1 MKKMKFDTMRN
12 QLFWLQD
19 TLKGKPLRNH
29 LNEIDTIL
37 HQYAS
42 EESNVLRKKLLSNIL
57 THAISSTAYYKKLT
71 ITPEIEYFPVVNK
84 NIIRE
89 NLAEFRSVTYK
100 DKPSVKMTT
109 SGSTGTPFTV
119 FQDLNK
125 KSRNYAD
132 TLFFAKMAG
141 YELGHKLYYLKIWS
155 ENNKISRLKAWMQN
169 IQPVDVIKLDE
180 KILSDLIRSIESNK
194 RSKGFLGYASAFDV
208 MVQYLNKTGSS
219 PVKGNIRSAIAISES
234 LSPDTRREM
243 NKYFSTNVVSRY
255 SNLENGILAQ
265 QCSQSDEFH
274 VNAASYHLEIF
285 DLNKDQPV
293 EPGLLGRIVV
303 TDLFNY
309 ALPLIRYDT
318 GDVGILSN
326 KSSCNFATPVL
337 TRLEGRKLDI
347 LYDTAGNL
355 ISSYV
360 VYKNMWKYTEIIQYQ
375 LIQEGKKEYKFKI
388 NMKGSFARE
397 KELVREFKSYLGED
411 ADFNVEYVSE
421 IPLLASGKRRKIVNN
436 YIKS

>member
-1 MKKMKFDTMRN
+1 MGTNSANIRSTA
-12 QLFWLQD
+12 FWLHD
-19 TLKGKPLRNH
+19 YIKRSPIGKH
-29 LNEIDTIL
+29 FNEISFLLENFTSPVAVKKRDSLLQLIIDHAVSTTPYYQHFGSDKSIL
-37 HQYAS
+37 D
-42 EESNVLRKKLLSNIL
+42 
-57 THAISSTAYYKKLT
+57 
-71 ITPEIEYFPVVNK
+71 FPVVNK
-84 NIIRE
+84 NLIRDNFE
-89 NLAEFRSVTYK
+89 KFRSEPFK
-100 DKPSVKMTT
+100 SKPFIRMTT

-119 FQDLNK
+119 YQDLNK
-125 KSRNYAD
+125 KHRNFAD
-132 TLFFAKMAG
+132 TLYFAKMAG
-141 YELGHKLYYLKIWS
+141 YAIGDRLYYLKIWS
-155 ENNKISRLKAWMQN
+155 ENNKISKLQEWMQN

-180 KILSDLIRSIESNK
+180 KVLSGLIRSIENNK
-194 RSKGFLGYASAFDV
+194 RSKGFLGYASAFDGL
-208 MVQYLNKTGSS
+208 VQYLNKTGSS

-274 VNAASYHLEIF
+274 VNAASYYMEIF
-285 DLNKDQPV
+285 DLNKDEPV
-293 EPGLLGRIVV
+293 EPGTLGRIVV

-318 GDVGILSN
+318 GDIGMLSN
-326 KSSCNFATPVL
+326 ESSCTFTTPVL
-337 TRLEGRKLDI
+337 TRLEGRKLDL

-388 NMKGSFARE
+388 NIKGSFARE
-397 KELVREFKSYLGED
+397 KELIREFKSYLGED
-411 ADFNVEYVSE
+411 ADFNIEYVSE
-421 IPLLASGKRRKIVNN
+421 IPLLASGKRKKIVNN